1 MNPKVPNIILLER
14 FLDIT
19 YPLTIEQK
27 GYLLDAILR
36 WRLSEPINFVDPML
50 SGLWLFVEP
59 MLNDTAENYNKKKE
73 VNQENGKKGGRPKKT
88 QPNPQNPLG
97 SLETHPNPKNLINRN
112 INKNKNIDK
121 NIDKN
126 KLVLLSTNIST
137 NTNSGDFS
145 KEINEQ
151 EFINDWLNKR
161 VV

>member
-36 WRLSEPINFVDPML
+36 WRLNEPINFVDPML

-73 VNQENGKKGGRPKKT
+73 VNQQNGKKGGRPKKT
-88 QPNPQNPLG
+88 QHNPQNPLG
-97 SLETHPNPKNLINRN
+97 FPETQPNPKNLKNRN

-121 NIDKN
+121 NRDIDKE
-126 KLVLLSTNIST
+126 LMSTNTST
-137 NTNSGDFS
+137 NTNTGDFS
-145 KEINEQ
+145 PKVDEDNY
-151 EFINDWLNKR
+151 INDWLNKHLK
-161 VV
+161 